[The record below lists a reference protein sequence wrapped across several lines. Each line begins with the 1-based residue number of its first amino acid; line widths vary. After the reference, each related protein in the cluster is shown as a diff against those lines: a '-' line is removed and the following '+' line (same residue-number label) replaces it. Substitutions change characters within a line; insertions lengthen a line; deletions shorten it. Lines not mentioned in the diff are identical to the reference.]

1 MRFPALF
8 SLFVILVAVHPLP
21 AAAADQVRVSG
32 GMLQGTAGSKPGI
45 RAFLGIPYAAPPVG
59 PRRWKAPEPAAK
71 WTGVRAADKFG
82 NRCMQTSP
90 FPDMVFQSPAESE
103 DCLYLNVWT
112 PSKSGAARLPVMVWI
127 HGGGYFSGS
136 GDEVRHDGSVLA
148 SKGVVVVTLTYRL
161 GVLGFLAHPDLTK
174 ESPHH
179 ASGNYALLDQIA
191 ALRWVHD
198 NIAGFGGNPANVT
211 IFGESAGSF
220 AVSAM
225 MASPLARGLFQKAIG
240 ESGAHFTAKGGSL
253 PALPLA
259 EAEKMGVEFGA
270 SLGAKTLAEMRAL
283 PAAGF
288 AKAIAST
295 PTKFSPIVDGYV
307 LPADPWDIYAQG
319 KQAHVPLLAGWN
331 SAEAK
336 LMAPPASTTAAGLA
350 DSLQKQFPDDVEAAK
365 KAYPAGNANE
375 ARLSAIALA
384 SDNFIAY
391 STWKWIEMQVAT
403 GHATVY
409 RYLFDHIIPTA
420 TGNPPADDAG
430 AAHATDIEFVFS
442 TLDTKKLA
450 WRPSD
455 RKVSE
460 ILVSYW
466 TNFAKNGNPNGPGLA
481 PWPPFDKNSR
491 ELMVLD
497 EHPKV
502 MKETHRE
509 RYELQD
515 RATVR
520 LRGK

>member
-1 MRFPALF
+1 MHTLAG
-8 SLFVILVAVHPLP
+8 
-21 AAAADQVRVSG
+21 ADQVRVSG
-32 GMLQGTAGSKPGI
+32 GLLEGTAGSKAGI

-59 PRRWKAPEPAAK
+59 AKRWRAPEPAAK

-82 NRCMQTSP
+82 NRCMQTTP
-90 FPDMVFQSPAESE
+90 FPDMVFQSKAESE

-112 PSKSGAARLPVMVWI
+112 PAKSRTERLPVMVWI
-127 HGGGYFSGS
+127 HGGGYFSGAS
-136 GDEVRHDGSVLA
+136 DETRHDGSVLA
-148 SKGVVVVTLTYRL
+148 SKGVVLVTINYRL
-161 GVLGFLAHPDLTK
+161 GVLGFLAHPELTK

-191 ALRWVHD
+191 ALRWVHA
-198 NIAGFGGNPANVT
+198 NIAAFGGNPANVT

-253 PALPLA
+253 PTLPLA
-259 EAEKMGVEFGA
+259 DAEKMGVELGA
-270 SLGAKTLAEMRAL
+270 SLGAKSLAEMRAL
-283 PAAGF
+283 PAEAFG
-288 AKAIAST
+288 KAIAST

-307 LPADPWDIYAQG
+307 LPADPWDIFAQG

-331 SAEAK
+331 SAESK
-336 LMAPPASTTAAGLA
+336 GIPPETATVAGLEA
-350 DSLQKQFPDDVEAAK
+350 SLRKQFADDLEAAK

-375 ARLSAIALA
+375 ARLSAVALA

-391 STWKWIEMQVAT
+391 STWKWIEMQAKT
-403 GHATVY
+403 GQATVY

-420 TGNPPADDAG
+420 TGEPPADDPGAG
-430 AAHATDIEFVFS
+430 HATDIEFVFS

-455 RKVSE
+455 RKVSD

-466 TNFAKNGNPNGPGLA
+466 TNFAKHSNPNGPGLA
-481 PWPPFDKNSR
+481 PWPPYDEKSR

-502 MKETHRE
+502 TKETHRD
-509 RYELQD
+509 RYALQD

-520 LRGK
+520 MRGR

>member
-8 SLFVILVAVHPLP
+8 SLFAILVSVHVLP
-21 AAAADQVRVSG
+21 AADRVRVSG
-32 GMLQGTAGSKPGI
+32 GLLEGTAGSKPGI
-45 RAFLGIPYAAPPVG
+45 RAFLGIPYAAPPVRA
-59 PRRWKAPEPAAK
+59 RRWRAPEPAAK

-112 PSKSGAARLPVMVWI
+112 PAKSRAERLPVLVWI
-127 HGGGYFSGS
+127 HGGGYFSGAS
-136 GDEVRHDGSVLA
+136 DEPRHDGSALA
-148 SKGVVVVTLTYRL
+148 SKGVVLVTLNYRL
-161 GVLGFLAHPDLTK
+161 GALGFLAHPELTK

-191 ALRWVHD
+191 ALRWVHQ
-198 NIAGFGGNPANVT
+198 NIAAFGGNPGNVT

-225 MASPLARGLFQKAIG
+225 MATPLTRGLFQKAIG

-259 EAEKMGVEFGA
+259 EAEKMGVELGA
-270 SLGAKTLAEMRAL
+270 SLGATTLAEMRAL
-283 PAAGF
+283 PADAF

-331 SAEAK
+331 SAEMK
-336 LMAPPASTTAAGLA
+336 GIPPETATAAGLA
-350 DSLQKQFPDDVEAAK
+350 ASLKKQFPDDLQAAE
-365 KAYPAGNANE
+365 KAYPAGNAKE
-375 ARLSAIALA
+375 ARLSAVALA

-391 STWKWIEMQVAT
+391 STWKWIEMQTAT
-403 GHATVY
+403 GQATVY
-409 RYLFDHIIPTA
+409 RYLFDHIVPTA
-420 TGNPPADDAG
+420 TGEPAADDPG

-442 TLDTKKLA
+442 TLDTRKLA

-455 RKVSE
+455 RKVSD

-466 TNFAKNGNPNGPGLA
+466 TNFAKHGNPNGPGLT
-481 PWPPFDKNSR
+481 PWPPYDEKSR

-502 MKETHRE
+502 AKETHRD

-515 RATVR
+515 RATAR
-520 LRGK
+520 IRGR

>member
-8 SLFVILVAVHPLP
+8 SFCIILVSVHTL
-21 AAAADQVRVSG
+21 AAADQVRVSG
-32 GMLQGTAGSKPGI
+32 GLLQGTEGSKPGI
-45 RAFLGIPYAAPPVG
+45 RAFRGIPYAAPPVG
-59 PRRWKAPEPAAK
+59 PKRWRAPESAPK
-71 WTGVRAADKFG
+71 WTGVRAGDKFG
-82 NRCMQTSP
+82 NRCMQTTP
-90 FPDMVFQSPAESE
+90 FPDMVFQGPAESE

-112 PSKSGAARLPVMVWI
+112 PAKSRTERLPVMVWI
-127 HGGGYFSGS
+127 HGGGYFSGAS
-136 GDEVRHDGSVLA
+136 DETRHDGSVLA
-148 SKGVVVVTLTYRL
+148 SNGVVLVTLNYRL
-161 GVLGFLAHPDLTK
+161 GVLGFLAHPELTK

-191 ALRWVHD
+191 ALRWVHE
-198 NIAGFGGNPANVT
+198 NIAAFGGNPANVT

-225 MASPLARGLFQKAIG
+225 MATPLATGLFQKAIG

-253 PALPLA
+253 PTAPLA
-259 EAEKMGVEFGA
+259 EAEKTGAEFGA

-283 PAAGF
+283 PADAFG
-288 AKAIAST
+288 KAIAST

-307 LPADPWDIYAQG
+307 LPADPRDIFAAG

-331 SAEAK
+331 SAESKGIRPDTA
-336 LMAPPASTTAAGLA
+336 TAAGLEK
-350 DSLQKQFPDDVEAAK
+350 SLKQQFPDDLEAAR
-365 KAYPAGNANE
+365 KAYPGGDANE
-375 ARLSAIALA
+375 ARLSAVALA

-391 STWKWIEMQVAT
+391 STWKWIEMQTAT
-403 GHATVY
+403 GKATVY

-420 TGNPPADDAG
+420 TGEPPADDPGAG
-430 AAHATDIEFVFS
+430 HATDIEFVFS

-466 TNFAKNGNPNGPGLA
+466 TNFAKHGNPNGPGLT
-481 PWPPFDKNSR
+481 PWPPYDEKAR

-502 MKETHRE
+502 MKETHRD